1 MKIAAAYIRVS
12 TDGQLEYS
20 PDSQLKVV
28 RDYAQK
34 NGMLLPESFIFQEEE
49 GISGKQAEKRPA
61 FMRMIGMAKQKP
73 KPFDCI
79 LLWKFSRFARSRR
92 DSIVYKTMLRKQLG
106 IDVISVT
113 EQLGD
118 DKLSLLLEAVIEA
131 MDEYYSIN
139 LAEEVKRGM
148 LEKVSRGEPVT
159 PPAYGYRIQEKRYI
173 PNSETAPVV
182 RWMFEQRAQGI
193 SCKEIAQQLNEM
205 GIPTARGLRWEARA
219 VEYLLQNPVYIGKIR
234 WNPCVITSLYDRQYQ

>member
-61 FMRMIGMAKQKP
+61 FMRMVGMAKQKP

-131 MDEYYSIN
+131 MD
-139 LAEEVKRGM
+139 
-148 LEKVSRGEPVT
+148 
-159 PPAYGYRIQEKRYI
+159 
-173 PNSETAPVV
+173 
-182 RWMFEQRAQGI
+182 
-193 SCKEIAQQLNEM
+193 
-205 GIPTARGLRWEARA
+205 
-219 VEYLLQNPVYIGKIR
+219 
-234 WNPCVITSLYDRQYQ
+234 